1 MIQYN
6 LLFFAFIVFFLF
18 RSGAQVFLN
27 LLNVSHLRL
36 RGQTVP
42 EIFRDTIDEEKH
54 RTITRYNIDS
64 TRLGT
69 VWTLTHQALFLAII
83 LSGFLP
89 WLEKVVR
96 PWGEGGIISGLVF
109 FAVLSLISSLFHIPF
124 GLYETFVIEERYGF
138 NTKTFRIWLSDLI
151 KGIVLTGLLGGFLL
165 FLLLALILHGGTT
178 WWFWAWMGVGI
189 FELAILW
196 LYPVLIAPL
205 FNKFEP
211 IENQSLVESIGALM
225 EKVGL
230 HVKGVFKMDASKRS
244 KHTNA
249 YFSGIG
255 RNKRIVLF
263 DTLLASHTEEEVL
276 AILAHEVGHWVKK
289 HVLKQIVVLEII
301 SMGLFYVVARLLN
314 WPLLYQTFG
323 FGEPVF
329 YVGVFLISALFG
341 PIGYFVHPLESA
353 VLRKFEREADDFA
366 LELTRRAE
374 PMQHALKRLAA
385 DNLSNLTPHPL
396 YAWVY
401 YSHPP
406 LVERIERLTRFQEK
420 GEEIRR

>member
-6 LLFFAFIVFFLF
+6 LLLFAFIVFYLI
-18 RSGAQVFLN
+18 RSGVQVFLN
-27 LLNVSHLRL
+27 QLDVSHLR
-36 RGQTVP
+36 RHGQRVP
-42 EIFRDTIDEEKH
+42 EIFRDTIDEEKL
-54 RTITRYNIDS
+54 RKISDYTIDS
-64 TRLGT
+64 TRFAT
-69 VWTLTHQALFLAII
+69 MSTLALQALFLAIL

-89 WLEKVVR
+89 WLEKSVR
-96 PWGEGGIISGLVF
+96 PWGEGGIISGLTF
-109 FAVLSLISSLFHIPF
+109 FAGLSLISHLFHIPF
-124 GLYETFVIEERYGF
+124 GVYETFVIEERYGF
-138 NTKTFRIWLSDLI
+138 NTKTFKIWLSDLI
-151 KGIVLTGLLGGFLL
+151 KSSLLTALLGGFLL
-165 FLLLALILHGGTT
+165 FLLLALVFHGGAY
-178 WWFWAWMGVGI
+178 WWFWAWMGVGA
-189 FELAILW
+189 FELAMLW

-211 IENQSLVESIGALM
+211 IENQALVESISALM

-249 YFSGIG
+249 YFTGIG

-301 SMGLFYVVARLLN
+301 SLALFYLVSRILD

-323 FGEPVF
+323 FAEPVF
-329 YVGVFLISALFG
+329 YVGLFLISALFA
-341 PIGYFVHPLESA
+341 PIGFFAHPLESA
-353 VLRKFEREADDFA
+353 FMRRFEREADDFA
-366 LELTRRAE
+366 LELTRNAE
-374 PMQHALKRLAA
+374 PMQRALKRLAT
-385 DNLSNLTPHPL
+385 DNLANLTPHPL
-396 YAWVY
+396 YAWFY

-406 LVERIERLTRFQEK
+406 LVERIERLTSFQEK
-420 GEEIRR
+420 GGEIRD

>member
-6 LLFFAFIVFFLF
+6 LLFFAFIIIFLI

-27 LLNVSHLRL
+27 LLNVSHLR
-36 RGQTVP
+36 RHGQVVP
-42 EIFRDTIDEEKH
+42 EIFRDTITQEKL
-54 RTITRYNIDS
+54 RTISRYTIDS
-64 TRLGT
+64 TRFATIAILADHG
-69 VWTLTHQALFLAII
+69 LFLAIL

-89 WLEKVVR
+89 WLEKVAR
-96 PWGEGGIISGLVF
+96 PWGEGGIISGLAF
-109 FAVLSLISSLFHIPF
+109 FAILSLISNLFHIPF
-124 GLYETFVIEERYGF
+124 SLYETFVIEERYGF
-138 NTKTFRIWLSDLI
+138 NTKTFKIWLLDLM
-151 KGIVLTGLLGGFLL
+151 KSIVLMALLGGFLL
-165 FLLLALILHGGTT
+165 LLLLALILHGGTY
-178 WWFWAWMGVGI
+178 WWIWAWMGVGV
-189 FELAILW
+189 FELLMLW

-230 HVKGVFKMDASKRS
+230 HAKGVFKMDASKRS
-244 KHTNA
+244 RHTNA
-249 YFSGIG
+249 YFTGIG

-301 SMGLFYVVARLLN
+301 SLALFYLVARFLD

-329 YVGVFLISALFG
+329 YVGVFLLSALFA
-341 PIGYFVHPLESA
+341 PIGYFSHPLESA
-353 VLRKFEREADDFA
+353 IFRKFEREADDFA
-366 LELTRRAE
+366 LELTRKAE
-374 PMQHALKRLAA
+374 PMQHALKRLAT
-385 DNLSNLTPHPL
+385 DNLANLTPHPL
-396 YAWVY
+396 YAWFY

-406 LVERIERLTRFQEK
+406 LVQRIERLAPFNK
-420 GEEIRR
+420 A